1 MRSPDNIRKTFD
13 GTNIQPELSEIAAA
27 IGQITPEAK
36 VFLFGS
42 FAGGTPHKY
51 SDFDLCVVVP
61 ELTGDRFDLM
71 DRIREAIFD
80 KTSQPTDILLFT
92 NAEFERNA
100 EKKSKI
106 QYVIAHNGVLLN
118 A

>member
-1 MRSPDNIRKTFD
+1 MRSTDNIQKTFD
-13 GTNIQPELSEIAAA
+13 GTNIQPELSVVTSTIRQIAP
-27 IGQITPEAK
+27 QAK

-42 FAGGTPHKY
+42 FVDGRPHKY

-61 ELTGDRFDLM
+61 ELSGDRFDLM
-71 DRIREAIFD
+71 DRIREGIFD
-80 KTSQPTDILLFT
+80 KTSLPTDILLFT

-106 QYVIAHNGVLLN
+106 QYMIAHNGVLLN